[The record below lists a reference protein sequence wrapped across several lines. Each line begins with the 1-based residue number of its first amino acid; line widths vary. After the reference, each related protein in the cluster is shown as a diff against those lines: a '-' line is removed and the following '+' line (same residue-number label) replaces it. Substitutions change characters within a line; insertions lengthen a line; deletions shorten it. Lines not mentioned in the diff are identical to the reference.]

1 MVCQQHAADIED
13 PDNEKRIG
21 ELADEKVSAADLEI
35 VFAFTEVSIADNS
48 GQRWNEAD
56 DGVGRE
62 DCRPE
67 LAKQNCQVKLED
79 HNHHAEI
86 REATEVSAADNTG
99 ESGHDL
105 DEQFWHFKRHRHN
118 VCGTAESA
126 SGRDSIQ

>member
-1 MVCQQHAADIED
+1 MR
-13 PDNEKRIG
+13 KY
-21 ELADEKVSAADLEI
+21 LAADLEI

-86 REATEVSAADNTG
+86 REATEVLAADDTR
-99 ESGHDL
+99 EDSRAI
-105 DEQFWHFKRHRHN
+105 DEKIHN
-118 VCGTAESA
+118 VF
-126 SGRDSIQ
+126 GRPLR